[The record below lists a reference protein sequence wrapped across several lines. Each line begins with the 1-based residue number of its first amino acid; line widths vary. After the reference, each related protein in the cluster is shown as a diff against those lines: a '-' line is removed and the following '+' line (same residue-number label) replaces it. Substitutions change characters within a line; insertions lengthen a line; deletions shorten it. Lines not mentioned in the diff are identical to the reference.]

1 MRKMNMMVLVGS
13 LLMGTMA
20 FAERE
25 VEFDYKKNLEE
36 RNQRDQKNIEAY
48 AESNNV
54 SIEVAAQKYYQKL
67 QQEFKNNEA
76 LRQEMIKNSSDQD

>member
-76 LRQEMIKNSSDQD
+76 LRQEMIKSSSDQD

>member
-1 MRKMNMMVLVGS
+1 MKKMNMMVLVGS
-13 LLMGTMA
+13 LLIGTMA

-25 VEFDYKKNLEE
+25 VEFDYQKNLEE

>member
-67 QQEFKNNEA
+67 QQEFKNNEV
-76 LRQEMIKNSSDQD
+76 LRQEMIKSSSDQD